1 MELLSLR
8 KIRIKDKK
16 YFAKWWR
23 DRELLKLTSGILKPI
38 SDAEV
43 NRYFLAMLKNKND
56 HHFMITM
63 GEKVIGHVSLAK
75 RRNGWYEIQIVIAKK
90 YWNKGCGTK
99 AIKFLIKKANRLGIS
114 KIYLEVRP
122 TNFRAIRAYKKCGF
136 KKAGIKK
143 YPGDKYLPETLK
155 MRLSV

>member
-43 NRYFLAMLKNKND
+43 NRYFS
-56 HHFMITM
+56 T
-63 GEKVIGHVSLAK
+63 
-75 RRNGWYEIQIVIAKK
+75 
-90 YWNKGCGTK
+90 
-99 AIKFLIKKANRLGIS
+99 IS
-114 KIYLEVRP
+114 
-122 TNFRAIRAYKKCGF
+122 
-136 KKAGIKK
+136 
-143 YPGDKYLPETLK
+143 
-155 MRLSV
+155 